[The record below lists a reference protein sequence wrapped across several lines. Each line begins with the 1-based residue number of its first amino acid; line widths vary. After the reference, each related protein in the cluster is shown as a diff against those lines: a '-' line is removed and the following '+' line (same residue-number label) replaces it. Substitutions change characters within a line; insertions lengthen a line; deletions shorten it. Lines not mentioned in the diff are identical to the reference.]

1 MNHIPTMNRRSF
13 VLGAAAV
20 GGGLALGLDLPFGG
34 PGVVRAADGSP
45 EVNAWVVIRPDDT
58 VVVRVVRSEMGQGT
72 LTGLAQLVAE
82 ELECDWSKVT
92 TEYPTPGQSVARKR
106 VWGDFSTGGSRGV
119 RTSHDYVRKGGATAR
134 VMLIQAAANEWK
146 VPAEECT
153 AANSVITHKPS
164 GRTTTYG
171 KVAEAAAKLT
181 PPADV
186 KLKDP
191 KDWKIAGKPLKRLD
205 TVDKTNGKMIY
216 GADIKLPG
224 MLNAAIKD
232 CPVFGGKLKSF
243 DEAKIAGMKGIKKV
257 VRVGDSAVAVV
268 ADTWW
273 HAKTALDALPIV
285 WDEGENAKVSSAS
298 IAKWLEEGLDPAQPA
313 FVANKAG
320 DVKAAIAGAAKTVEA
335 VYSYPYQNHA
345 AMEPLNA
352 TALYTADK
360 CEVWT
365 GTQNGEAVF
374 AAVVEASGLPSEK
387 CEVYKI
393 MLGGG
398 FGRRGMTDYV
408 RQAVAIAKQMPG
420 TPVKLLWSREED
432 MLHGKYHPIT
442 QCKLVGA
449 FDAQNNLVGF
459 QMRISGQSIL
469 ASVRPEAMQNGM
481 DPVTFQGLNP
491 SGEAAFGYT
500 VPNLLIDHSMR
511 NPHVPPGFWRGV
523 NVNHNAIYLES
534 FMDELAHSVGQD
546 PLEFR
551 RKLMANHPKHLA
563 VLNAVADKIGWS
575 TPAPKGI
582 FRGICQHMGFGSY
595 VAAATEIS
603 VDGGNKIK
611 IHRIVAA
618 TDPGYAV
625 NPAQIERQIAGSF
638 VYGLSALFYGECT
651 VKDGRIEQENF
662 DTYNSMRIS
671 EMPKVECIV
680 MPSGGFW
687 GGVGEPT
694 ICVAAPAVLNAFFAA
709 TGKRIRYGAAEEPR
723 HHLRVMN
730 EAAAVMAAAFYFLP
744 VRISIMKALRFV
756 FLIAPTIACS
766 RPRGRGIAATCWRGF
781 VFRLSRGSRACI
793 IRNSTDL
800 RPRCQ

>member
-1 MNHIPTMNRRSF
+1 MGHAPQLNRRSF
-13 VLGAAAV
+13 VLGSAAI
-20 GGGLALGLDLPFGG
+20 GGGLALGIPFGG
-34 PGVVRAADGSP
+34 PTAVYAADGTP
-45 EVNAWVVIRPDDT
+45 EVNAWVVIRPDET
-58 VVVRVVRSEMGQGT
+58 VVVRIARSEMGQGT

-82 ELECDWSKVT
+82 ELECDWSRVT

-119 RTSHDYVRKGGATAR
+119 RTSHDYVRKGGAAAR
-134 VMLIQAAANEWK
+134 LMLIQAAANEWAA
-146 VPAEECT
+146 PMSECAT
-153 AANSVITHKPS
+153 SKGVITHVPS
-164 GRTTTYG
+164 GRTITYG
-171 KVAEAAAKLT
+171 KVAEAAAKLQ

-191 KDWKIAGKPLKRLD
+191 KDWTIAGKPLKRLD
-205 TVDKTNGKMIY
+205 TVEKTNGKMIY

-232 CPVFGGKLKSF
+232 CPVFGGTLKSF
-243 DEAKIAGMKGIKKV
+243 DDSKILGMKGVKKV

-273 HAKTALDALPIV
+273 HAKSALEAMPIV
-285 WDEGENAKVSSAS
+285 WDDGKNANVSSES
-298 IAKWLEEGLDPAQPA
+298 IGKWLQEGLDAAQPA
-313 FVANKAG
+313 FIGTKAG
-320 DVKAAIAGAAKTVEA
+320 DVKAAFAGAAKTVEA
-335 VYSYPYQNHA
+335 VYAYPYQNHA
-345 AMEPLNA
+345 TMEPMNA
-352 TALYTADK
+352 TVLYTVDK

-374 AAVVEASGLPSEK
+374 AAAVEASGLSSDK

-393 MLGGG
+393 MPGGG

-420 TPVKLLWSREED
+420 TPIKLMWSREED
-432 MLHGKYHPIT
+432 MLHGRYHPIT
-442 QCKLVGA
+442 QSKLVGA
-449 FDAQNNLVGF
+449 FDADNNLIGLH
-459 QMRISGQSIL
+459 MRISGQSIL
-469 ASVRPEAMQNGM
+469 ASVRPEGMQNGM
-481 DPVTFQGLNP
+481 DPVTFQGLNA
-491 SGEAAFGYT
+491 SGEAAIGYT

-523 NVNHNAIYLES
+523 NVNQNAIYLES

-551 RKLMANHPKHLA
+551 RKLMTKHPKHLA
-563 VLNAVADKIGWS
+563 VLNAVAERIGWT
-575 TPAPKGI
+575 TPAPQGV

-603 VDGGNKIK
+603 VTGGNKIK

-625 NPAQIERQIAGSF
+625 NPWQIDRQIAGSF

-651 VKDGRIEQENF
+651 VKGGRIEQENF
-662 DTYNSMRIS
+662 DTYQSMTMK
-671 EMPKVECIV
+671 EMPKVESIL

-694 ICVAAPAVLNAFFAA
+694 ICVAAPAVLNAYFAA
-709 TGKRIRYGAAEEPR
+709 TGKRIRSVPLKN
-723 HHLRVMN
+723 HD
-730 EAAAVMAAAFYFLP
+730 
-744 VRISIMKALRFV
+744 
-756 FLIAPTIACS
+756 
-766 RPRGRGIAATCWRGF
+766 
-781 VFRLSRGSRACI
+781 I
-793 IRNSTDL
+793 IFA
-800 RPRCQ
+800 